1 MESLRLQKKE
11 KIHYFLNINI
21 IHQLYSDFTSS
32 TCTYSCAYIF
42 SLCNFITRVDL
53 CGHSSRYRIVPNPHA
68 ICYCPFPPFWLR
80 SNCWS
85 PLICFLSPLLCHFK
99 NTILMES
106 CSMHTSEICFFF
118 TQHNEIHP
126 SSYIYQFVYFIAE

>member
-42 SLCNFITRVDL
+42 SSLQLYYTCRFMWPLFKIQN
-53 CGHSSRYRIVPNPHA
+53 SSKPSCHPLQSFSSLLT
-68 ICYCPFPPFWLR
+68 PF
-80 SNCWS
+80 CWS
-85 PLICFLSPLLCHFK
+85 PLICFPSPLLRHFK

-106 CSMHTSEICFFF
+106 CSMHTFEICFFS
-118 TQHNEIHP
+118 HSIMR
-126 SSYIYQFVYFIAE
+126 FIQVPIFISLFYC